1 MSKDNIVY
9 IGKKPPMT
17 YVMAVMHNFNQA
29 EAGEVVLKARGRAIS
44 TAVDVAEITRN
55 QFLTELSKPEVEIST
70 EELPNNEGGT
80 RNVSNISIRLK

>member
-1 MSKDNIVY
+1 MSEDNIVY

-29 EAGEVVLKARGRAIS
+29 EAGVVLKARGRAIS

-55 QFLTELSKPEVEIST
+55 QFLTELHEPEVKIST